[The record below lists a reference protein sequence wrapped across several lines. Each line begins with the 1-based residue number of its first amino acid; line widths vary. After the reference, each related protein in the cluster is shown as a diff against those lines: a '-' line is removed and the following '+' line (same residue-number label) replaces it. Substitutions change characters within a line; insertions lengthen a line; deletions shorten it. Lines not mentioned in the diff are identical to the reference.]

1 MRMCN
6 NRAVYLQDT
15 SLEVTPD
22 IALGIFPPILS
33 AQSRIF
39 YVKFKIYNTNTLQ
52 ASRESEHRITK

>member
-1 MRMCN
+1 MCN

-22 IALGIFPPILS
+22 IAWEYFLPILS

-39 YVKFKIYNTNTLQ
+39 HVKFKIYNTNTLQ